1 MLDQGRNVVFIRKD
15 IWILITAAPEK
26 AQGKRRSGVE
36 ETAPTG
42 VSVFPRLQSGQLG
55 IRLMPL

>member
-42 VSVFPRLQSGQLG
+42 VLVFPRLQ
-55 IRLMPL
+55 